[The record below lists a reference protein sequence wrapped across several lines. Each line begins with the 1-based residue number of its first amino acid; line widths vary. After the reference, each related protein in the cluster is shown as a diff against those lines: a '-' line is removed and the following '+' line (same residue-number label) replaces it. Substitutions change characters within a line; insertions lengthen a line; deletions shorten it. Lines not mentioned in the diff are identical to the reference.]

1 MESKEKQDRT
11 TQMTIRLEPKIVD
24 GLREIAERLGIKPST
39 VAGYAIG
46 EFVAKNQAQWANVN
60 AVNKMMVEEMAKQLS
75 APFAAMFEGKSA
87 EELKELFKDD

>member
-1 MESKEKQDRT
+1 MTSKEKQDRS
-11 TQMTIRLEPKIVD
+11 TQITIRLEPKIVD
-24 GLREIAERLGIKPST
+24 GLREIADRLGIKTST

-46 EFVAKNQAQWANVN
+46 EFVAKNQAQWANVT

-75 APFAAMFEGKSA
+75 APFAAMFEGKSP